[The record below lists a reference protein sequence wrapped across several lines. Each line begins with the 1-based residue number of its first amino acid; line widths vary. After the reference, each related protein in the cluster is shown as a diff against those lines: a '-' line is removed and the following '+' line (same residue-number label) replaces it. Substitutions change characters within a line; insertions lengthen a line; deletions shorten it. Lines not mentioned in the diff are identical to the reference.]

1 MNGLNSLIRRLPTG
15 VVYLAGAV
23 PVLWLVWLVIG
34 GGIGPD
40 PVKTLERSLGEW
52 ALRFLLASLAISPLR
67 RLGLNLLKFRRALGL
82 LAFAYAAMHFTVW
95 VWPDMGLR
103 WSQIVADLTKRPYL
117 LLGFGGFVAMVPL
130 ALTSSNAAIRRMGPK
145 AWGRLH
151 KLAYPA
157 LALGA
162 LHLVIL
168 ARVWTVEILVYAGL
182 AALLLALRVRPA
194 LIKRR
199 QAGMARV

>member
-1 MNGLNSLIRRLPTG
+1 MGRVNTLFRRVPTWA
-15 VVYLAGAV
+15 VYLAGALPLAWV
-23 PVLWLVWLVIG
+23 VWLVIG

-67 RLGLNLLKFRRALGL
+67 RAGLNLLKFRRALGL
-82 LAFAYAAMHFTVW
+82 LAFAYACLHFTVW
-95 VWPDMGLR
+95 LWPDMGLR

-117 LLGFGGFVAMVPL
+117 LLGFGALVAMLPL

-151 KLAYPA
+151 RLAYVA

-168 ARVWTVEILVYAGL
+168 ARVWTVEVLVYAGL
-182 AALLLALRVRPA
+182 ALLLLALRIQPA
-194 LIKRR
+194 LTKRR
-199 QAGMARV
+199 QLRMAGA